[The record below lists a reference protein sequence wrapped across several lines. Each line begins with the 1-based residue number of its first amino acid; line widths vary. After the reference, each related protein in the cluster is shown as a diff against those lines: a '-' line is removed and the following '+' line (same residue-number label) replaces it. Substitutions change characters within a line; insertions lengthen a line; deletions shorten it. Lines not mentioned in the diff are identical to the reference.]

1 MAAATQAA
9 IRNDR
14 KAPLPALAIAS
25 GAMTKMELAG
35 VTPDAVIITTSRT
48 LRLPLK
54 VCSGADSFIGNYSI
68 NAWVNYCCR
77 QKGDSVV
84 LRKDE
89 MERVEIPGKRT
100 SPEGTFRYAG
110 ITPVPTGS

>member
-68 NAWVNYCCR
+68 NAWVNYCFAAQAVR
-77 QKGDSVV
+77 RNQ
-84 LRKDE
+84 
-89 MERVEIPGKRT
+89 MERAEMPGKSRT
-100 SPEGTFRYAG
+100 FYSEHPGMVYQRNCAC
-110 ITPVPTGS
+110 VR